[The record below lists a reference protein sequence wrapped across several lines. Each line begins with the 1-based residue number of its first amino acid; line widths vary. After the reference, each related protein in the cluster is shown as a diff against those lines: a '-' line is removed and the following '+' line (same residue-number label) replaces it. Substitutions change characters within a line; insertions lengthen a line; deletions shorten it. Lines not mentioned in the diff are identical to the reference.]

1 MDQNSSSSYL
11 HHTLGEPK
19 HLLAQAP
26 VYMGAE
32 NKVLEGDRVITFCL
46 MVQQTSII
54 KMEKKNQK
62 KNHFELRQIFC
73 LKNNMICQKDY
84 SE

>member
-1 MDQNSSSSYL
+1 MDQNNSSSYL

-46 MVQQTSII
+46 MVPQTSVM
-54 KMEKKNQK
+54 KMEKKTK
-62 KNHFELRQIFC
+62 KNNFELRQIFG
-73 LKNNMICQKDY
+73 LKNNMISQKDY

>member
-1 MDQNSSSSYL
+1 MDQNSSLSYL

-46 MVQQTSII
+46 MVRQTSVM
-54 KMEKKNQK
+54 KMEKKTK
-62 KNHFELRQIFC
+62 KNNFELRQIFG

>member
-46 MVQQTSII
+46 MVRQTSVM
-54 KMEKKNQK
+54 KMEKKN
-62 KNHFELRQIFC
+62 NNNNFELRQIFG

>member
-19 HLLAQAP
+19 RLLAQAP

-46 MVQQTSII
+46 MVPQTSVI
-54 KMEKKNQK
+54 KIEKKK
-62 KNHFELRQIFC
+62 KKQLWTETNLW
-73 LKNNMICQKDY
+73 LK
-84 SE
+84 E

>member
-1 MDQNSSSSYL
+1 
-11 HHTLGEPK
+11 
-19 HLLAQAP
+19 
-26 VYMGAE
+26 MGAE

-46 MVQQTSII
+46 MVQQTSVI
-54 KMEKKNQK
+54 KIEKKNK
-62 KNHFELRQIFC
+62 TKNFELRQIFG

>member
-1 MDQNSSSSYL
+1 
-11 HHTLGEPK
+11 
-19 HLLAQAP
+19 
-26 VYMGAE
+26 MGAE

-46 MVQQTSII
+46 MVQQTSVM
-54 KMEKKNQK
+54 KMEKK
-62 KNHFELRQIFC
+62 KNNFELRQIFG

>member
-1 MDQNSSSSYL
+1 
-11 HHTLGEPK
+11 
-19 HLLAQAP
+19 
-26 VYMGAE
+26 MGAE

-46 MVQQTSII
+46 MVRQTSVM
-54 KMEKKNQK
+54 KMEKKK
-62 KNHFELRQIFC
+62 KNSFEMRQIFG

>member
-19 HLLAQAP
+19 RLLAQAP

-32 NKVLEGDRVITFCL
+32 NKVLEGDQVITFCL
-46 MVQQTSII
+46 MVRQTSVM
-54 KMEKKNQK
+54 KMEKKNNK
-62 KNHFELRQIFC
+62 KNFELRQIFG
-73 LKNNMICQKDY
+73 LKKGLF
-84 SE
+84 